1 MAVNLTGTFHCLQAA
16 VPDMIEA
23 GWGRIVTIS
32 SSSAQ
37 SGTRRMSHYVASKGG
52 VIALTKALALDL
64 APNGITV
71 NTIPPGV
78 IDTPMMRRPIESGA
92 MASMEQVL
100 ARAPLG
106 RGRHARR
113 HRGRLC
119 LLVLRRGGVHH
130 RPADQRERRLVP
142 VSRPSRQRA
151 RPGRGGGWR
160 GAHHGHADD
169 EEARGDGGGRGARA
183 RPGAPAAGR
192 HVAAGLHGG
201 ARGERGPGVPRAAHR
216 RRHAGRLLQAARRRR
231 EGRAGRT
238 AADLQR
244 HARPGE
250 ERHGRVPAGD
260 GLLAHRRRAG
270 RRPDQGHDARART

>member
-1 MAVNLTGTFHCLQAA
+1 MAANGSEVSRTAVVTGGGSGMGMAICQHLARQGRKVAVLDVNADAAERVAKEIEAEGFAAVGVPVDVSDRTAVNAALDQVRRALGRVEIMVTSAGIEGFVDFLDITVDDWERMMAVNLTGTFHCLQAA

-92 MASMEQVL
+92 MANMDAIL

-106 RGRHARR
+106 RAGTPDDIAVACAF
-113 HRGRLC
+113 LC
-119 LLVLRRGGVHH
+119 SEEAGYITGQQINVN
-130 RPADQRERRLVP
+130 
-142 VSRPSRQRA
+142 
-151 RPGRGGGWR
+151 GGWY
-160 GAHHGHADD
+160 
-169 EEARGDGGGRGARA
+169 
-183 RPGAPAAGR
+183 
-192 HVAAGLHGG
+192 L
-201 ARGERGPGVPRAAHR
+201 
-216 RRHAGRLLQAARRRR
+216 
-231 EGRAGRT
+231 
-238 AADLQR
+238 
-244 HARPGE
+244 
-250 ERHGRVPAGD
+250 
-260 GLLAHRRRAG
+260 
-270 RRPDQGHDARART
+270 

>member
-1 MAVNLTGTFHCLQAA
+1 MSRVAVVTGGGSGMGRAICEHLARRGDEVAVLDIDGEAADAVAKEIRAEGGTACGVRVDISDRAAIDAALDEVRSAFGPIGIMVTSAGIEGFAGFLEIDAAAWDRMIAVNLTGTFHCLQAA

-64 APNGITV
+64 APHGITV

-106 RGRHARR
+106 RAGTPDDIAAACAF
-113 HRGRLC
+113 LC
-119 LLVLRRGGVHH
+119 SDEAGYITGQQINVN
-130 RPADQRERRLVP
+130 
-142 VSRPSRQRA
+142 
-151 RPGRGGGWR
+151 GGWY
-160 GAHHGHADD
+160 
-169 EEARGDGGGRGARA
+169 
-183 RPGAPAAGR
+183 
-192 HVAAGLHGG
+192 L
-201 ARGERGPGVPRAAHR
+201 
-216 RRHAGRLLQAARRRR
+216 
-231 EGRAGRT
+231 
-238 AADLQR
+238 
-244 HARPGE
+244 
-250 ERHGRVPAGD
+250 
-260 GLLAHRRRAG
+260 
-270 RRPDQGHDARART
+270 

>member
-1 MAVNLTGTFHCLQAA
+1 MGGRHGERRSYMSRVAVVTGGGSGMGRAICHHLARRGRKVAVLDINGEAADQVAKEIQAEDATALGARVDVSDRAAIDSALGEVRTTFGPIGIMVTSAGIEGFVDFLDIDADAWARMMAVNLTGTFHCLQAA

-64 APNGITV
+64 APSGITV

-106 RGRHARR
+106 RAGTPDDVAVACAF
-113 HRGRLC
+113 LC
-119 LLVLRRGGVHH
+119 SEEAGYITGQQINVN
-130 RPADQRERRLVP
+130 
-142 VSRPSRQRA
+142 
-151 RPGRGGGWR
+151 GGWY
-160 GAHHGHADD
+160 
-169 EEARGDGGGRGARA
+169 
-183 RPGAPAAGR
+183 
-192 HVAAGLHGG
+192 L
-201 ARGERGPGVPRAAHR
+201 
-216 RRHAGRLLQAARRRR
+216 
-231 EGRAGRT
+231 
-238 AADLQR
+238 
-244 HARPGE
+244 
-250 ERHGRVPAGD
+250 
-260 GLLAHRRRAG
+260 
-270 RRPDQGHDARART
+270 